1 MTRRRRPVSTNPVGP
16 APERMVLGA
25 ALDVADLPSYA
36 FGPRSVLWWATMG
49 VIAIEGTV
57 FVMMLATYFYLRSQ
71 SADMWPLGV
80 QPPVLTWGT
89 LNTVILVLSVL
100 PNHWAKR
107 AARRHDLATVR
118 IALTLALA
126 FAVAFLVVRVFE
138 FMGLNCRW
146 DTNAYGSAVW
156 TLLGLHT
163 VHLVTD
169 FADSVVLAALL
180 FLGPLENKR
189 FVDVF
194 ENAVY
199 WDFVVVAWLPI
210 YAVIY
215 WAPRF

>member
-1 MTRRRRPVSTNPVGP
+1 MTRGRHVSRTPPP
-16 APERMVLGA
+16 APPGGLASAA
-25 ALDVADLPSYA
+25 ALDVSELPSYA
-36 FGPRSVLWWATMG
+36 FGTRSLFWWATMG

-57 FVMMLATYFYLRSQ
+57 FVMMVVTYFYLRSQ
-71 SADMWPLGV
+71 ADMWPLGV

-89 LNTVILVLSVL
+89 LNTAIMILSVL
-100 PNHWAKR
+100 PNHWAKH
-107 AARRHDLATVR
+107 AARRHDLATTR
-118 IALTLALA
+118 IAMVLALVA
-126 FAVAFLVVRVFE
+126 AVAFLVVRVFE

-169 FADSVVLAALL
+169 FADSLVLAVLL
-180 FLGPLENKR
+180 FTGPLEGKR

-194 ENAVY
+194 ENAMY
-199 WDFVVVAWLPI
+199 WDFVVAAWLPI